1 MTIFDPPGLT
11 LEREKRAEPRKK
23 ATTKILLRSSQRA
36 LTMMGNGWTTE
47 AIEHTHQSTISLSA
61 CIMRGDKDFFPT
73 LFALLATSRVVGSRV
88 VGSPNRL
95 RVCCDVFCVSIAL
108 VGQIINNLA
117 Y

>member
-61 CIMRGDKDFFPT
+61 CFMRGDKDDLEDASKGSYLVCAVGNFSRRWLT
-73 LFALLATSRVVGSRV
+73 KSVTWLL
-88 VGSPNRL
+88 
-95 RVCCDVFCVSIAL
+95 
-108 VGQIINNLA
+108 
-117 Y
+117 

>member
-47 AIEHTHQSTISLSA
+47 AIGHTHQSTISLSA

-73 LFALLATSRVVGSRV
+73 LFALLATSRVVGS
-88 VGSPNRL
+88 PNRL
-95 RVCCDVFCVSIAL
+95 RACCDVFCVSIAL

>member
-11 LEREKRAEPRKK
+11 LDREKRAEPRRK
-23 ATTKILLRSSQRA
+23 ATTKILLRNSQRA

-73 LFALLATSRVVGSRV
+73 LFALLATSRVVGS
-88 VGSPNRL
+88 PNRL